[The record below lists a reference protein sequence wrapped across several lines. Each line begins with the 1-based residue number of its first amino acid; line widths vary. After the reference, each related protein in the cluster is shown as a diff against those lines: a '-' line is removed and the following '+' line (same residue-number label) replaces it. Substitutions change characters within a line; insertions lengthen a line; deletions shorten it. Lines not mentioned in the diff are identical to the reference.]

1 MHVDTSQPMMFTN
14 DLVMLLAVVLAA
26 GFAASAAGAGNEL
39 DRRLSTS
46 LMSVRAAAHALCRG
60 N

>member
-1 MHVDTSQPMMFTN
+1 MHVDTSLPMMFTN

-39 DRRLSTS
+39 I
-46 LMSVRAAAHALCRG
+46 G
-60 N
+60 G